1 VKVEIEGRV
10 LAKTGERECGDTW
23 IVREVEGATVIA
35 VVDGL
40 GHGSRA
46 AEVALRA
53 SSALDAV
60 ESADPESVVEEL
72 HRALAGTRGAAAMV
86 CCLRGAHLRGCGVG
100 NVSLRSLGTKVPV
113 VWTPGV
119 LGVEVRRL
127 RSFEAWIVSPTRLAL
142 FSDGISSQMTIPP
155 PTVARGDACER
166 VLDGW
171 RHAFDDAAIV
181 IVDLEPTVETR

>member
-1 VKVEIEGRV
+1 MKVEFAGRV
-10 LAKTGERECGDTW
+10 LAKTGERECGDAW
-23 IVREVEGATVIA
+23 AVREVDGATVIA

-40 GHGSRA
+40 GHGTRA
-46 AEVALRA
+46 AEAALRA

-60 ESADPESVVEEL
+60 ESAEPEAVVGEL

-86 CCLRGAHLRGCGVG
+86 CSLQGALLRGCGVG
-100 NVSLRSLGTKVPV
+100 NVSLRALGTKIPV

-127 RSFEAWIVSPTRLAL
+127 RGFEAWVSSPTRLAL

-155 PTVARGDACER
+155 STVSRADACDR
-166 VLDGW
+166 VIEGW

-181 IVDLEPTVETR
+181 IVDLEPIAETR